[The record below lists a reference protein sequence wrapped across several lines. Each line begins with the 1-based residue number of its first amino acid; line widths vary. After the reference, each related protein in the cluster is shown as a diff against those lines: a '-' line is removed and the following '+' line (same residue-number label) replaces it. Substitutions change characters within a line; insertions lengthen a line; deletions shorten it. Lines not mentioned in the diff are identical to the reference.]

1 MRLTRTHLT
10 LVLAL
15 LLVLGGAAAG
25 FLIGTSSAPARAAD
39 ATAAA
44 GQIDAQDFDA
54 AMAAAGFALD
64 PSSAGTV
71 ASNASG
77 PAARVSAVLGL
88 RTGLARLARTLIHAQ
103 ATLDLPNK
111 GVQTYALDQGKVGP
125 VSATSL
131 TITETGGAT
140 VTFTLTSATRVRAK
154 GAAATLASVT
164 SGADVIVVSQQ
175 VSGGWQGL
183 AIVIVPPA
191 ATAAASPAASN

>member
-10 LVLAL
+10 LVLAV

-25 FLIGTSSAPARAAD
+25 FFIGTSSQPAQAAD
-39 ATAAA
+39 TTAAA
-44 GQIDAQDFDA
+44 GQIDPQDFDA
-54 AMAAAGFALD
+54 AVAAAGFALD
-64 PSSAGTV
+64 PSAATTV

-77 PAARVSAVLGL
+77 PAARVSAILGL

-103 ATLDLPNK
+103 ATLDLPNR

-140 VTFTLTSATRVRAK
+140 VSFTLTSATRVRSK
-154 GAAATLASVT
+154 GAAATLAAVT
-164 SGADVIVVSQQ
+164 TGADVIVVSQQ
-175 VSGGWQGL
+175 TSGGWTGL

-191 ATAAASPAASN
+191 AVPAASPAPTD

>member
-25 FLIGTSSAPARAAD
+25 FLLGAGSEPAQAAA

-54 AMAAAGFALD
+54 AVAAAGFALD
-64 PSSAGTV
+64 PSTAGT
-71 ASNASG
+71 AAADAGG
-77 PAARVSAVLGL
+77 PLARVSSVLGL

-111 GVQTYALDQGKVGP
+111 GVQTYALDQGKVGI
-125 VSATSL
+125 VSATGL

-140 VTFTLTSATRVRAK
+140 VSFTLTSATRVRSK
-154 GAAATLASVT
+154 GAAATLAGVT
-164 SGADVIVVSQQ
+164 NGADVIVVSEQ

-191 ATAAASPAASN
+191 ATPLASPAASN

>member
-25 FLIGTSSAPARAAD
+25 FLIGTGSQPAKAAD

-44 GQIDAQDFDA
+44 GQINAQDFDA
-54 AMAAAGFALD
+54 AVAAAGFALD
-64 PSSAGTV
+64 PSAAGTV
-71 ASNASG
+71 ATNASG
-77 PAARVSAVLGL
+77 PAARVSTILGL

-103 ATLDLPNK
+103 ATLDLPK
-111 GVQTYALDQGKVGP
+111 RGVQTYALDQGKVGP

-131 TITETGGAT
+131 TITETGGAS
-140 VTFTLTSATRVRAK
+140 VTFSLTSATRVRAK
-154 GAAATLASVT
+154 GAAATLANVT
-164 SGADVIVVSQQ
+164 TGADVIVVSQQ
-175 VSGGWQGL
+175 TTGGWLGL

-191 ATAAASPAASN
+191 ATPGASPAPSS

>member
-15 LLVLGGAAAG
+15 LLVLGGGAAG
-25 FLIGTSSAPARAAD
+25 FLIGTSGAPARAAD

-64 PSSAGTV
+64 PSAGT
-71 ASNASG
+71 AATNASG
-77 PAARVSAVLGL
+77 PAARVSAILGL

-131 TITETGGAT
+131 TVTETGGAT
-140 VTFTLTSATRVRAK
+140 VSFALTSATRVRSK
-154 GAAATLASVT
+154 GAAATMAQVT
-164 SGADVIVVSQQ
+164 TGVDVIVVSQQ
-175 VSGGWQGL
+175 ASGGWQGL
-183 AIVIVPPA
+183 AIVIVPPVA
-191 ATAAASPAASN
+191 AAAASPAASN

>member
-1 MRLTRTHLT
+1 MRLTRTHVT

-25 FLIGTSSAPARAAD
+25 FLVGTSSAPARAAD

-54 AMAAAGFALD
+54 AVAAAGFALD

-71 ASNASG
+71 ATDASG
-77 PAARVSAVLGL
+77 PAARVSAILGL
-88 RTGLARLARTLIHAQ
+88 RGGLARLARTLIHAQ

-111 GVQTYALDQGKVGP
+111 GIQTYALDHGKVGS
-125 VSATSL
+125 VSATSM
-131 TITETGGAT
+131 TITETGEAT
-140 VTFTLTSATRVRAK
+140 VSFMLSSATRVRTK
-154 GAAATLASVT
+154 GAAATLAT
-164 SGADVIVVSQQ
+164 ITTGADVIVVSQQ

-183 AIVIVPPA
+183 AIVIVPS
-191 ATAAASPAASN
+191 ATAAGASPAASN

>member
-1 MRLTRTHLT
+1 MRLTRTHVT

-25 FLIGTSSAPARAAD
+25 FLVGTSSAPARAAD

-54 AMAAAGFALD
+54 AVAAAGFALD

-71 ASNASG
+71 ATDASG
-77 PAARVSAVLGL
+77 PAARVSAILGL
-88 RTGLARLARTLIHAQ
+88 RGGLARRARTLIHAQ

-111 GVQTYALDQGKVGP
+111 GIQTYALDHGKVGS
-125 VSATSL
+125 VSATSM
-131 TITETGGAT
+131 TITETGEAT
-140 VTFTLTSATRVRAK
+140 VSFMLSSATRVRTK
-154 GAAATLASVT
+154 GAAATLAT
-164 SGADVIVVSQQ
+164 ITTGADVIVVSQQ

-183 AIVIVPPA
+183 AIVIVPS
-191 ATAAASPAASN
+191 ATAAGASPAASN

>member
-25 FLIGTSSAPARAAD
+25 FLIGTGSAPARAAD

-64 PSSAGTV
+64 PTTAGT
-71 ASNASG
+71 AATNASG
-77 PAARVSAVLGL
+77 PAARVSAILGL
-88 RTGLARLARTLIHAQ
+88 RTGLARLARTLVHAQ

-140 VTFTLTSATRVRAK
+140 VSFSLTSATRVRTQ
-154 GAAATLASVT
+154 GAAAALTSVT
-164 SGADVIVVSQQ
+164 TGADVIVVSHQT
-175 VSGGWQGL
+175 SGGWQGL

-191 ATAAASPAASN
+191 ATPAASPAPTD